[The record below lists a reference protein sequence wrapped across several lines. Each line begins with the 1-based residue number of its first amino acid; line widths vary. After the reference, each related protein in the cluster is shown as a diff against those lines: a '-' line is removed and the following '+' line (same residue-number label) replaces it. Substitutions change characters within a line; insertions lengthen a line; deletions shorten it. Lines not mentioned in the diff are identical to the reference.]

1 MLIFLVTRG
10 RGFLKAV
17 MLWLTCLLS
26 VLVIAPAAQAAT
38 TTDLLGENPTS
49 QSGQDAIVRDA
60 TSMADDTF
68 TPWVDED
75 VPWDANWGAFNTT
88 QSERLSS
95 NCGVVGDKAALLS
108 DLPEMMD
115 EEWAAIQDKEKD
127 QKKRPALFAKAFQDR
142 LHGRKAYA
150 DDPKDVSSLAN
161 VFQGGSGR
169 PSYNDVKDPSDLRY
183 RMSADPAISGC
194 FSDVSALKR
203 IQKQI
208 TPSLSGL
215 MHNPATFLVQIVL
228 IVPATIGILLF
239 SMLSDVAMGMA
250 LTTPHSERGDTLFNS
265 YSVATSSNTRL
276 NADGSTTTKQC
287 KKTGDSYSGDAELGF
302 SCANLG
308 QDKQASNTWIKL
320 TNSLRSVLSAAYG
333 VIVIA
338 VSLLYLTRRNAQ
350 SQYNLKVVL
359 PRVFAAVLISGA
371 APFAIGAMITLS
383 NWLVQGIFGANPGS
397 VTTQIYQAIYSLGA
411 MDWNNLLS
419 GLIGGVLGAVIP
431 TMMLTFFSFLFV
443 VLVIVAIVKQIAL
456 IVLILMTPIACLTF
470 VFSSSQHFFQLW
482 VRGLLAVV
490 AVPVMMALVLML
502 GMQLSGAFYDPE
514 SMDADHVAVGLSA
527 GNEVKRLIAAFVLA
541 AGGMLMLK
549 MANLAK
555 GFATGSNKSMMR
567 GAVNVGG
574 KAAAL
579 GLAASGNPAAGM
591 KVMKAT
597 QSATGAMDRMGQ
609 KTSSWIPKG
618 GGAFRKPTSSAG
630 AGAGAGGGRMEQGLD
645 KRLAP
650 YQAIDRQRKGQK
662 QAALNQNARA
672 KYEAEDAM
680 KRARKGQGPTA
691 GEIMSDA
698 KRAGI
703 AAEAQR
709 RGMGQ
714 EDVGK
719 LTASMAAGATAAEAL
734 GDLGY
739 PNDAQTRDLAEDLAS
754 YEVAKP
760 QGVLLDSDGNPHS
773 GRLSKLRA
781 LFGSR
786 TDLTLDGQPV
796 SVGGGVKTAA
806 STYDS
811 YNKVAPVAA
820 AAGATAAS
828 GARRMTGALRGR
840 RGGASMSGAGSQASA
855 GPRPR
860 PPVLRDTPPSTAPG
874 QAAKK
879 IQHVGNP
886 DKSRDRL
893 TEQGVV
899 IPQGN
904 TSMPK
909 LRDLAGKQ

>member
-49 QSGQDAIVRDA
+49 QSGQNAIVRDA
-60 TSMADDTF
+60 TSMANDTF

-75 VPWDANWGAFNTT
+75 LPWDANWGAFNTT
-88 QSERLSS
+88 ESERLSS
-95 NCGVVGDKAALLS
+95 NCGVVGDKADLLS
-108 DLPEMMD
+108 SLPEMMD

-161 VFQGGSGR
+161 VFQGGPGR
-169 PSYNDVKDPSDLRY
+169 PTYKDVKDPSDLRY

-194 FSDVSALKR
+194 FNDVSALKR

-228 IVPATIGILLF
+228 IVPTTIGILFF
-239 SMLSDVAMGMA
+239 SMLSDVALGMA

-265 YSVATSSNTRL
+265 YSVATSSNTRI
-276 NADGSTTTKQC
+276 NADGTTTAKQC

-359 PRVFAAVLISGA
+359 PRVFAAVVISGA
-371 APFAIGAMITLS
+371 APFAIGAVITLS

-419 GLIGGVLGAVIP
+419 GLIGGVLGAIIP
-431 TMMLTFFSFLFV
+431 SIMLCFFAFLFV
-443 VLVIVAIVKQIAL
+443 VLVVVAIVKQIAL

-490 AVPVMMALVLML
+490 AVPVLMALVLML
-502 GMQLSGAFYDPE
+502 GIQLSGAFYDPE
-514 SMDADHVAVGLSA
+514 SMNADHVAVGLSS

-549 MANLAK
+549 MANIAK
-555 GFATGSNKSMMR
+555 GFATGSGKSMLR

-597 QSATGAMDRMGQ
+597 SAATNAMDRAGQ
-609 KTSSWIPKG
+609 RTSSWIPKG
-618 GGAFRKPTSSAG
+618 GGAFRKPASSAG
-630 AGAGAGGGRMEQGLD
+630 GGAGGGGRIEQGLD
-645 KRLAP
+645 KGLAP
-650 YQAIDRQRKGQK
+650 YQAIDRQRKNQK
-662 QAALNQNARA
+662 KAAGHQGARA
-672 KYEAEDAM
+672 KFEAEDAM
-680 KRARKGQGPTA
+680 KRARKGEGPTA
-691 GEIMSDA
+691 GEIMTDA

-703 AAEAQR
+703 AREAQR
-709 RGMGQ
+709 RGMPQ

-719 LTASMAAGATAAEAL
+719 LTASMAAGSTAAEAL
-734 GDLGY
+734 GSLGY
-739 PNDAQTRDLAEDLAS
+739 ADDAQARDLAEDLAG

-773 GRLSKLRA
+773 GRLSKLGA

-786 TDLTLDGQPV
+786 TELTLDGKPV
-796 SVGGGVKTAA
+796 TVGGGAA
-806 STYDS
+806 EVASSFDS
-811 YNKVAPVAA
+811 YKKVAPVAA
-820 AAGATAAS
+820 AAGATAAV

-840 RGGASMSGAGSQASA
+840 RGASMSGAGSESAS

-860 PPVLRDTPPSTAPG
+860 PTVMRDTPPKTAPD

-893 TEQGVV
+893 TGQGVV

-904 TSMPK
+904 TSMST
-909 LRDLAGKQ
+909 LRDLAVKR